1 LTARKYRIV
10 ALGKEHDRG
19 AFKSGTEELD
29 RYLRHQ
35 AGQEGRRHVAMSFV
49 LTEPPDHDIIGYYT
63 LSSGSVDHDDWPP
76 ELARRLPRYPQ
87 MPVTLLGRLAVDANH
102 QSVGHGKRLLMDALY
117 RSWQASH
124 QIASMAVIVDAID
137 QKAQSFYQAFDFTAF
152 PEQNQRLFLPMT
164 TVTKLF
170 SG

>member
-1 LTARKYRIV
+1 LTARKYQI
-10 ALGKEHDRG
+10 APLGKDHDRG

-29 RYLRHQ
+29 RYFHHQ

-49 LTEPPDHDIIGYYT
+49 LIEPPGHDVIGYYT
-63 LSSGSVDHDDWPP
+63 LSSGSVDHDQWPP
-76 ELARRLPRYPQ
+76 ELAKRLPRYPQ

-102 QSVGHGKRLLMDALY
+102 QGMGHGKSLLMDALY

-137 QKAQSFYQAFDFTAF
+137 QKARGFYHGYDFILF
-152 PEQNQRLFLPMT
+152 PDQVARLFLPRPT
-164 TVTKLF
+164 IAKLF
-170 SG
+170 TE